1 MNQLP
6 EQGAVQTASQVR
18 ENLNSVD
25 VATEATYTS
34 LLEIE
39 RRLEDVLQTI
49 EAGKEDVINKNPG
62 CLVPLAYNLHTLAE
76 RASRNNDIAVDILN
90 RLQL

>member
-39 RRLEDVLQTI
+39 RRLEDVLQTV

-62 CLVPLAYNLHTLAE
+62 LVPLAYDLHYLAE
-76 RASRNNDIAVDILN
+76 RASRNQDIAVDILN